1 MESLKKKDFNPE
13 NLANEAIKN
22 SKILRELINNL
33 LIKDDIIRYN
43 SHKVLLLVSECYP
56 KTLYPDW
63 DFFVNLLKSK
73 NNFHK
78 VIGIQILANLSKVD
92 TLNKFENTYDD
103 YCDLLDSKSVM
114 TAVHLAANIGKI
126 AKNMPHLREKLTQV
140 LLDIDKTHHEIGR
153 KDLIKA
159 SIIDSFTE
167 YFNEIKKKKEVIR
180 FVTTQLNSRSPKTK
194 KKAEEFLKKYK

>member
-1 MESLKKKDFNPE
+1 
-13 NLANEAIKN
+13 
-22 SKILRELINNL
+22 
-33 LIKDDIIRYN
+33 
-43 SHKVLLLVSECYP
+43 
-56 KTLYPDW
+56 
-63 DFFVNLLKSK
+63 
-73 NNFHK
+73 
-78 VIGIQILANLSKVD
+78 
-92 TLNKFENTYDD
+92 
-103 YCDLLDSKSVM
+103 
-114 TAVHLAANIGKI
+114 
-126 AKNMPHLREKLTQV
+126 MPHLREKLTQV